1 MVAAAERMIDMKLKE
16 VGKDYIASN
25 AGLAEDRNLRYFA
38 PNQLE
43 YLQSGYRDECLD
55 GEFFPRK
62 PYDHL
67 KKLRIDLE
75 RFALTD
81 KQMIAVSLV
90 FYGGLQKN
98 RAAGVMKISAQ
109 AVDEHLKAALKKIG
123 AGLG

>member
-1 MVAAAERMIDMKLKE
+1 MELKE
-16 VGKDYIASN
+16 VGMDYDSCASN

-43 YLQSGYRDECLD
+43 YLQSGFRDER
-55 GEFFPRK
+55 GEGEYFPRK
-62 PYDHL
+62 QYDYL
-67 KKLRIDLE
+67 KKVQIDLE
-75 RFALTD
+75 RFQLTD